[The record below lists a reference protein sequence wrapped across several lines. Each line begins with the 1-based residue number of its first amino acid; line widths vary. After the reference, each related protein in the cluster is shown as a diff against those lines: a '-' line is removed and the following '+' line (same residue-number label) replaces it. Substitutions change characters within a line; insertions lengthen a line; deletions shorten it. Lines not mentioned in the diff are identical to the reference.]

1 MTATAIADAASALG
15 EPPRRRLRLVA
26 NESSPTLTARVAIAC
41 GSTLVRAAFRA
52 LLEGQH
58 DVAVSGEAGSGEE
71 ALELVERTRPDVVLI
86 SLALPGL
93 DPLEVIRQLKA
104 GPRAQGVQVMV
115 LSPADADDLAFTAL
129 RAGASGFVR
138 EDDDPDALVSAVRAL
153 ARGDALLSS
162 GVTRRL
168 IAELTAQ
175 PTRVPNPEQLDELT
189 EREREVM
196 ALAAGGLSNDEI
208 GARLVVSPATAKTH
222 VSRAMMKLHAR
233 DRAQLVALAYK
244 TGLVHPRRRTAALPA
259 PVFAVA

>member
-1 MTATAIADAASALG
+1 MTATAIADPASALG
-15 EPPRRRLRLVA
+15 EPPRRRLRLVR
-26 NESSPTLTARVAIAC
+26 NDSSPTLTARVAIAC

-52 LLEGQH
+52 LLEGQQ

-71 ALELVERTRPDVVLI
+71 ALELVRRTRPDVVLI

-93 DPLEVIRQLKA
+93 DPLEVIRQITA
-104 GPRAQGVQVMV
+104 GPHGSGVQVMV
-115 LSPADADDLAFTAL
+115 LSSTDGDDLAFTAL

-138 EDDDPDALVSAVRAL
+138 DDDDPEALVRAVRAL
-153 ARGDALLSS
+153 ACGDALLSS

-175 PTRVPNPEQLDELT
+175 PTTVPNPEQLDELT
-189 EREREVM
+189 AREREVM
-196 ALAAGGLSNDEI
+196 ALAAGGLNNDEI
-208 GARLVVSPATAKTH
+208 GERLVVSPATAKTH

-244 TGLVHPRRRTAALPA
+244 TGLVHPRRRLPIVSA
-259 PVFAVA
+259 PVLAAA